1 MGQMVKS
8 VQYRKASLLKSLVD
22 EMQWWDMQGHLY
34 VKGHTLGALMEDLDQ
49 YKQSGQAD
57 MAAAAQYLQRCSKMN
72 ADFETW
78 YEQVVKES
86 PSPMFWKSVP
96 PGEEPTMMFANLYI
110 AHLMLDY
117 WALRLILTTT
127 IDIICA
133 QVPNTVPDTIRKFV
147 DDLTGEHDRDR
158 QIEIASNIMLSISY
172 CMRDDHGI
180 ISSQKSLFGGRVAL
194 YALRRHSAEN
204 LAMYEAKYL
213 DLTLKKGLRYA
224 ENMSKGMRSGW
235 DTVLKER
242 GDSIKQET
250 PSESD

>member
-96 PGEEPTMMFANLYI
+96 PGEEPTMMFANLYRPPD
-110 AHLMLDY
+110 A
-117 WALRLILTTT
+117 RLLGF
-127 IDIICA
+127 A
-133 QVPNTVPDTIRKFV
+133 AYF
-147 DDLTGEHDRDR
+147 DDNNR
-158 QIEIASNIMLSISY
+158 Y
-172 CMRDDHGI
+172 
-180 ISSQKSLFGGRVAL
+180 
-194 YALRRHSAEN
+194 
-204 LAMYEAKYL
+204 YL
-213 DLTLKKGLRYA
+213 C
-224 ENMSKGMRSGW
+224 SG
-235 DTVLKER
+235 TQYR
-242 GDSIKQET
+242 A
-250 PSESD
+250 